1 MCYEET
7 FSECQNANMKHNII
21 LQDCTFMAAC
31 SHLAKS
37 YGAESL
43 IDCIASDDQILI
55 LLTVGTFVYDYE
67 RRYMIA
73 VRKAE

>member
-7 FSECQNANMKHNII
+7 FRECHDTNVEHNII
-21 LQDCTFMAAC
+21 LQDCNFMEAC

-55 LLTVGTFVYDYE
+55 LLTVGTFVYDYGQ
-67 RRYMIA
+67 RHVIA